1 MAGSRESGDGPS
13 ELNVAVESF
22 LRRVFLSC
30 LLPSE
35 DMAKLNMAST
45 EGGTRWGCLCM
56 PVNATRR

>member
-1 MAGSRESGDGPS
+1 M
-13 ELNVAVESF
+13 NVAVESF

-35 DMAKLNMAST
+35 DMAKLNIAST

-56 PVNATRR
+56 PVNAMRR